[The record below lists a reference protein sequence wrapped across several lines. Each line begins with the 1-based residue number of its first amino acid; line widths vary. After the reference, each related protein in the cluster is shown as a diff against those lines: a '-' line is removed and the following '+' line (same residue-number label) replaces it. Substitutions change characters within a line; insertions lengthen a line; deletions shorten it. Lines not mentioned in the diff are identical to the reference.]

1 MMRWILIFL
10 LLGSMPAM
18 AADMEDFRALPV
30 LADGRV
36 KPLETF
42 ARSELMQISGRDTAG
57 GQPAIDWLAE
67 VLFAPDA
74 AAPQKIILIKP
85 AEMVQ
90 MLGLP
95 PAENNLYSY
104 DEIAAAFDANKD
116 MLSAIIQKPDADRSP
131 LERDIAG
138 RYGAVADYF
147 QLLNA
152 MTLLL
157 PDNAALL
164 RQHTAINQKL
174 LQIVKV
180 KDARVA
186 RYSTAERKVADTA
199 YALAN
204 LEMLGAANDV
214 FRVIP
219 DETTWQSP
227 WQSLLHSQNTDATAR
242 ALLPWRELAKSYAM
256 HDAAKWQTTAHEL
269 RVENDQNAS
278 AWRLRLEVW
287 YQRINPLVWLTFG
300 YGIAA
305 ALLGLGQKRKTIFRA
320 GQMTALICLA
330 AHGAMVLARMLILSR
345 PPVSTLYESLLFVSF
360 ILMVAGSLWAGG
372 RANFQWVNP
381 LLAMIIL
388 ITAPAVAPQGD
399 TMGVLIA
406 VLNTNFWLAT
416 HVVCI
421 TTGYATALLAG
432 TAAHLSLAQK
442 DARMEM
448 PLKWLAVT
456 ALFFTATGTLL
467 GGIWAD
473 QSWGRFWGW
482 DPKENGALLIVLW
495 LIWLLHGRMT
505 RHMGA
510 RGFAALLAATN
521 IIVALSWFG
530 VNLLNVGLHSY
541 GFTHAAAYGLAAFC
555 GVEVMMISFL
565 YWFSKRHAR

>member
-1 MMRWILIFL
+1 
-10 LLGSMPAM
+10 
-18 AADMEDFRALPV
+18 
-30 LADGRV
+30 
-36 KPLETF
+36 
-42 ARSELMQISGRDTAG
+42 
-57 GQPAIDWLAE
+57 
-67 VLFAPDA
+67 
-74 AAPQKIILIKP
+74 
-85 AEMVQ
+85 
-90 MLGLP
+90 
-95 PAENNLYSY
+95 
-104 DEIAAAFDANKD
+104 
-116 MLSAIIQKPDADRSP
+116 
-131 LERDIAG
+131 
-138 RYGAVADYF
+138 
-147 QLLNA
+147 
-152 MTLLL
+152 
-157 PDNAALL
+157 
-164 RQHTAINQKL
+164 
-174 LQIVKV
+174 
-180 KDARVA
+180 
-186 RYSTAERKVADTA
+186 
-199 YALAN
+199 
-204 LEMLGAANDV
+204 
-214 FRVIP
+214 
-219 DETTWQSP
+219 
-227 WQSLLHSQNTDATAR
+227 
-242 ALLPWRELAKSYAM
+242 
-256 HDAAKWQTTAHEL
+256 
-269 RVENDQNAS
+269 
-278 AWRLRLEVW
+278 
-287 YQRINPLVWLTFG
+287 
-300 YGIAA
+300 
-305 ALLGLGQKRKTIFRA
+305 
-320 GQMTALICLA
+320 MTALICLA

-360 ILMVAGSLWAGG
+360 ILMVAGSLWARG
-372 RANFQWVNP
+372 RPNFQWVNP

-421 TTGYATALLAG
+421 TTGYAAALLVG

-442 DARMEM
+442 DTRMEM
-448 PLKWLAVT
+448 PLKWLGVT